1 MNPPSVVDS
10 ILSARYLRKG
20 EKNYE
25 DICRRVASALAD
37 DETEKARFYEAMVSL
52 RFLPNSPTLMNAGTE
67 LGQLSACFTL
77 PVPDSIDGI
86 FDAMKEGAIIHKTGG
101 GTGYNFSHIRPE
113 GSPVQSTDGVAS
125 GPISFMRVFN
135 AATDVIK
142 QGGRRRGAN
151 MGILNVWHPD
161 ILAFIAA
168 KKKEGD
174 FSNFNISVMVNDR
187 FMDLVEKRRF
197 DDVWLTNPHSGAKVT
212 VGQIWTGIVE
222 GIWKNGEPGIL
233 FYDEINRHNP
243 TPQLGEIDTTNPCGE
258 QPLLPYESCVLGSI
272 NLAACVRDGV
282 LDEDLLR
289 ETARMAT
296 RFLDL
301 VIEKNVFP
309 IPQIAEATRRTRKI
323 GLGVMGVHD
332 AMLMIGLAYDSAG
345 GRAWS
350 EQVMKLVT
358 DTAIDESH
366 KRAEKRGTF
375 PAWQGSIW

>member
-1 MNPPSVVDS
+1 MNQPSVVDS

-20 EKNYE
+20 ENTFT

-37 DETEKARFYEAMVSL
+37 DESEKARFYEAMISL

-67 LGQLSACFTL
+67 IGQLSACFTL
-77 PVPDSIDGI
+77 PVPDTICGI

-125 GPISFMRVFN
+125 GPISFMKVFN

-168 KKKEGD
+168 KKKEGEIA
-174 FSNFNISVMVNDR
+174 NFNISVMVNDK
-187 FMDLVEKRRF
+187 FMDLVSKKQF
-197 DDVWLTNPHSGAKVT
+197 DTVWLTREGSGEKIT
-212 VGQIWTGIVE
+212 VGQIWTGIVN

-243 TPQLGEIDTTNPCGE
+243 TPHLGEIDTTNPCGE
-258 QPLLPYESCVLGSI
+258 QPLLPYESLCTGEYQP
-272 NLAACVRDGV
+272 RY
-282 LDEDLLR
+282 LR
-289 ETARMAT
+289 
-296 RFLDL
+296 
-301 VIEKNVFP
+301 
-309 IPQIAEATRRTRKI
+309 Q
-323 GLGVMGVHD
+323 
-332 AMLMIGLAYDSAG
+332 
-345 GRAWS
+345 
-350 EQVMKLVT
+350 
-358 DTAIDESH
+358 
-366 KRAEKRGTF
+366 
-375 PAWQGSIW
+375 